1 MSKTKVLI
9 CGANGFI
16 GRNLF
21 EHFNSDDG
29 YETYGTYFK
38 NKPNVFSPRIFQAD
52 LRDKDEALRATQGMD
67 IVINAAALTDGMG
80 AFDPTTYIPQNRV
93 INNNLIEAAHIN
105 RVKHF
110 IFLSCTVMY
119 PSSERPLKEDEY
131 DLNNVHP
138 KYKEGAQMKLE
149 GECLCLSYANLGIT
163 KYTAIR
169 HTNIYGPYDK
179 FDLKRGHVLP
189 ATITKVMEA
198 KDKITVWGNEKES
211 RDFLYIDDLAKFIE
225 KAIENQK
232 NNFELFNVGYG
243 KTCSVNKLVQKIIFC
258 SGKKLDVVHDL
269 EKPTVETH
277 MNIDVKKAN
286 NVLGWKAEIGLSE
299 GLVITLDWYHNHYPR

>member
-1 MSKTKVLI
+1 
-9 CGANGFI
+9 
-16 GRNLF
+16 
-21 EHFNSDDG
+21 
-29 YETYGTYFK
+29 
-38 NKPNVFSPRIFQAD
+38 
-52 LRDKDEALRATQGMD
+52 
-67 IVINAAALTDGMG
+67 
-80 AFDPTTYIPQNRV
+80 
-93 INNNLIEAAHIN
+93 
-105 RVKHF
+105 
-110 IFLSCTVMY
+110 
-119 PSSERPLKEDEY
+119 
-131 DLNNVHP
+131 
-138 KYKEGAQMKLE
+138 
-149 GECLCLSYANLGIT
+149 
-163 KYTAIR
+163 
-169 HTNIYGPYDK
+169 
-179 FDLKRGHVLP
+179 
-189 ATITKVMEA
+189 MEA